1 MKCYEYGPR
10 GPCAQTTQK
19 MRRNF
24 DAKFKILFDVVGDGG
39 GPDRLDCLNGL
50 LLPLFFCDGD
60 GFVVVV
66 PVALALVVGALRRVV
81 VEAVAQAVDVRAFDA
96 GEFADGPAAD
106 AGKRVSKCHPEL
118 A

>member
-1 MKCYEYGPR
+1 
-10 GPCAQTTQK
+10 

-50 LLPLFFCDGD
+50 LLLLPLFFCDSD

-106 AGKRVSKCHPEL
+106 AGKKCFKMPPGTC
-118 A
+118 